1 MTRLL
6 RTLLLAAAALIAFA
20 AAPSA
25 ASAGSKQFSIFE
37 DDAVLL
43 GLTDKDPDKAMAE
56 VKYLGGDV
64 VRVFVVWSR
73 VSPQKKSRTVPAGFD
88 PANPNDPQYDWA
100 IYDRFVALARK
111 HDLKVMLTL
120 SGEIPFWASRE
131 PDRCPH
137 HLGGY
142 DNLALS
148 CMWKPDRNLFEQFS
162 QAVAT
167 RYKGLVEYY
176 SLWNEPNLEHY
187 LYPQFSRSK
196 RGTVDLGGKQLR
208 ELWSSGYR
216 GLTRMDPAVKDKVLF
231 GETAAISSPVDTL
244 YAAMCLDEDGKPF
257 RGWKKKA
264 QGCSKPSKLPIGGLA
279 VHPYNK
285 DAVGTVFTR
294 SFTEDSMAMAYTN
307 RATRVLRQGEKY
319 GRIPRGRGVYITEFG
334 FQSKPP
340 DKKGL
345 SLNGQAKAMNESD
358 RLFFGDRRIRAVA
371 QFELYD
377 VPELKDEDVYNT
389 GLRTLA
395 GQLKPSWGA
404 YRMPLVVTRL
414 SADQVEVWGQV
425 RPSNVRTQVAL
436 FAARKGGRFARIGSP
451 RTNASGYFKVRVRRG
466 QAARLR
472 YRTTWASP
480 NGETF
485 PSRTAAAGKKIGY
498 LKFKAK
504 KKKTKR

>member
-1 MTRLL
+1 MTRTL
-6 RTLLLAAAALIAFA
+6 RTLLLTVAALAAFA
-20 AAPSA
+20 LVPAG

-43 GLTDKDPDKAMAE
+43 GLTDKDPEKAMAE

-64 VRVFVVWSR
+64 VRVFVVWSK
-73 VSPQKKSRTVPAGFD
+73 VSPAKTSRTVPAGFD
-88 PANPNDPQYDWA
+88 PADHRSPGYDWSL
-100 IYDRFVALARK
+100 YDAFIQRAQRNG
-111 HDLKVMLTL
+111 LKVMLTL

-137 HLGGY
+137 FIGGY
-142 DNLALS
+142 SNLALS
-148 CMWKPDRNLFEQFS
+148 CMWKPDQRLFEQFS

-187 LYPQFSRSK
+187 LYPQWSRAGRS
-196 RGTVDLGGKQLR
+196 TIDLGGKMLR
-208 ELWSSGYR
+208 ELWTSGYR
-216 GLTRMDPAVKDKVLF
+216 GLTRVDPSVKNKVLF
-231 GETAAISSPVDTL
+231 GETAAISSPMDTL
-244 YAAMCLDEDGKPF
+244 YAALCLNQSGRPYKKGRVRRLMGCDKP
-257 RGWKKKA
+257 A
-264 QGCSKPSKLPIGGLA
+264 KLPIGGLA

-294 SFTEDSMAMAYTN
+294 SFTKDSMSMAYTG
-307 RATRVLRQGEKY
+307 RATRVLRRAERY

-334 FQSKPP
+334 FQTKPP

-345 SLNGQAKAMNESD
+345 SFNAQAKAMNESD
-358 RLFFGDRRIRAVA
+358 RLFFGDKRIRAVA

-377 VPELKDEDVYNT
+377 VPEGVDDDVYNT
-389 GLRTLA
+389 GLRTQA
-395 GQLKPSWGA
+395 CQLKPSWGA

-414 SADQVEVWGQV
+414 ADDSVEVWGQV
-425 RPSNVRTQVAL
+425 RPSNARTQVAL
-436 FAARKGGRFARIGSP
+436 FAGRKGGQLVRIGSP

-466 QAARLR
+466 QAAKLR
-472 YRTTWASP
+472 YRFTWPAP

-485 PSRTAAAGKKIGY
+485 ASRTASAGKKIAY
-498 LKFKAK
+498 REKP
-504 KKKTKR
+504 